1 MRPAR
6 HRRIDEQHECRNS
19 ESTRDPASKNSYTG
33 PQREETLARIEV
45 HFGDKDNAIAALQHL
60 LNIPYGPPP
69 VTPALLRIDPDWDNL
84 RDDPRFQKLVA
95 SPAPKA
101 PDK

>member
-1 MRPAR
+1 
-6 HRRIDEQHECRNS
+6 
-19 ESTRDPASKNSYTG
+19 
-33 PQREETLARIEV
+33 LARIEA

-69 VTPALLRIDPDWDNL
+69 VTLALLRIDPDWDNL

>member
-1 MRPAR
+1 MSNTSVEILSQRGIQPRKTATR
-6 HRRIDEQHECRNS
+6 VRNAKKRWRGS
-19 ESTRDPASKNSYTG
+19 R
-33 PQREETLARIEV
+33 

-60 LNIPYGPPP
+60 LNIPCGPPP